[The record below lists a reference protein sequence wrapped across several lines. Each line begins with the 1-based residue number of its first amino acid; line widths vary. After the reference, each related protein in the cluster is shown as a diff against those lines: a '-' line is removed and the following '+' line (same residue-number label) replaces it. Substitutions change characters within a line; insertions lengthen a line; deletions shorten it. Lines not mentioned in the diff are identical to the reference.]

1 MLWQAQIRVPLSV
14 HSFVCLQWN
23 MIYLMAFVHS
33 CVPRSVR
40 RPTSF
45 SLFSLSTCLF
55 ISQLCAV
62 LKNAEPS
69 LRFRGM
75 TNSLLSA
82 ATARICFGLFLE
94 TCDLAPKKDLQY
106 SRDSWNK
113 WFPVFLN
120 LVFQLRFP
128 VRMKYGF
135 VVTLGLPWTCVWGC
149 HLAWEM
155 CVYLTQL
162 GASTFAWWL
171 FWQLSNSLRRQSKHP
186 STSESNPTCAI
197 QS

>member
-1 MLWQAQIRVPLSV
+1 MLWQTQMRVSLSV
-14 HSFVCLQWN
+14 HSFVCMQWN

-33 CVPRSVR
+33 CVPRSVLW
-40 RPTSF
+40 PNFFF
-45 SLFSLSTCLF
+45 SLSLSTCLF
-55 ISQLCAV
+55 TSQLCAI
-62 LKNAEPS
+62 LKNAEHI

-75 TNSLLSA
+75 KNSLLSA

-106 SRDSWNK
+106 SRDSRNK
-113 WFPVFLN
+113 WLPVFLK
-120 LVFQLRFP
+120 LVFQFRFP

-135 VVTLGLPWTCVWGC
+135 AVTLGLPWTCVWAC

-155 CVYLTQL
+155 RVYLTQL
-162 GASTFAWWL
+162 GASTFGWWL
-171 FWQLSNSLRRQSKHP
+171 FWQLSNSLRRQSKHQ
-186 STSESNPTCAI
+186 STSESNSTCAI